1 MIGIQIK
8 INFLNEYL
16 ICIHV
21 SSSKSNSDIIE
32 SGVNFFFVLS
42 HYWEALLRQLFCNII

>member
-32 SGVNFFFVLS
+32 SGVKFFLVIISLLGSTATPIVL
-42 HYWEALLRQLFCNII
+42 